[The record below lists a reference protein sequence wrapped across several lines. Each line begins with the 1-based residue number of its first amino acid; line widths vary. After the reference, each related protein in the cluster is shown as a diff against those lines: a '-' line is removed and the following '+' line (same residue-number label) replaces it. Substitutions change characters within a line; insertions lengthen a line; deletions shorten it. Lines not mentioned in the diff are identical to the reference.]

1 MVKYTCPTCLKE
13 FNKKDSYIK
22 HTEKKKIP
30 CQPNVHILEIVSA
43 QNRTNSAQN
52 HIKPAQNH
60 KNFANDA
67 EEYNIDLSDE
77 KNEKNNNNIQN
88 KSCLYCGLVF
98 TRKDTLKRHMDK
110 FCKVK
115 KLQHE
120 EKETILELLI
130 EKDKKLEEKDKKLE
144 EKDKQ
149 ISELSKKIDD
159 LSKKIDKELGKAR
172 TNNINK
178 GVINNFNIPQNKLV
192 NFGSED
198 VSKIPKECLNEV
210 LKLTGY
216 PALVECLKTIH
227 NNNKYPQGMNTF
239 ISDKSRGKGMI
250 WQDGDWKQATIKKIF
265 ASVMNKIDSYINH
278 CEICIENGDYNTK
291 KDPKGAEILETLEHR
306 LKKYYNRYMGDDTT
320 VSKKICKDFEKM
332 TKDNIINELC
342 NIKTSVMNNYNKILE
357 DLDKNDKILDKEETK
372 KSITNDRDLMLNK
385 IEDIKEHS
393 LKTSKYLENK
403 NNINTN
409 TNSDSESDQDSD
421 SDSDSDLESDNNG
434 VLEDDEYIYK
444 EVTLASGLVVK
455 KWLRKDEEYWKS

>member
-1 MVKYTCPTCLKE
+1 MVNYTCLICLKQFHKKYNFE
-13 FNKKDSYIK
+13 KHTLNKKNPCKSNTVKIDMVS
-22 HTEKKKIP
+22 TQNPTVSPQNPTVSPQNPTVPPQNQKKIVN
-30 CQPNVHILEIVSA
+30 QIVESEL
-43 QNRTNSAQN
+43 N
-52 HIKPAQNH
+52 
-60 KNFANDA
+60 
-67 EEYNIDLSDE
+67 
-77 KNEKNNNNIQN
+77 
-88 KSCLYCGLVF
+88 SCLFCGIVLS
-98 TRKDTLKRHMDK
+98 RKDHLKRHMDK

-130 EKDKKLEEKDKKLE
+130 EKDKKLE

-403 NNINTN
+403 NNTN
-409 TNSDSESDQDSD
+409 TKTNSNSDSESDQDSDSD